1 MARLSDFIVEGYLIA
16 DAEQLEDAK
25 KEREG
30 VEYVRSRIDM
40 NNPASVLKI
49 YNKIIDQ
56 NMFKTQV
63 GISFLRELQ
72 DYLYSCTS
80 IDPENISAIPV
91 TPPPKPK
98 IITEDLADGERKKY
112 KNRQGWLIAVI
123 IALGAAIIIMFA
135 IAASSGNPTILNY
148 ENSIIDKYSAWEADL
163 KEREAAVKEKEYGL
177 VPMGHESNT
186 IEGDGTM
193 LE

>member
-1 MARLSDFIVEGYLIA
+1 MARLSDFIVEGYLISDA
-16 DAEQLEDAK
+16 DQLEDAK

-30 VEYVRSRIDM
+30 VEYVRARMDM
-40 NNPASVLKI
+40 NNPANVLKI
-49 YNKIIDQ
+49 YNKMIDQ

-98 IITEDLADGERKKY
+98 VITEDLADDERKKY
-112 KNRQGWLIAVI
+112 KNRQSWLIAVI
-123 IALGAAIIIMFA
+123 IALGAAIVVMFA
-135 IAASSGNPTILNY
+135 IAATSGNPTILNY
-148 ENSIIDKYSAWEADL
+148 ENSIIDKYSAWEAEL
-163 KEREAAVKEKEYGL
+163 EEREAALKSKEYGL
-177 VPMGHESNT
+177 VPMGHEANI
-186 IEGDGTM
+186 IEGDGT
-193 LE
+193 LIE

>member
-80 IDPENISAIPV
+80 VDPERIGAIPV

-98 IITEDLADGERKKY
+98 IITEDLAEDERKKY
-112 KNRQGWLIAVI
+112 KNRQSWLIAVI

-148 ENSIIDKYSAWEADL
+148 ENSIIDKYSVWEADL
-163 KEREAAVKEKEYGL
+163 EKREAALKEKEYGL
-177 VPMGHESNT
+177 VPMGHDAEV
-186 IEGDGTM
+186 IEGDGSI